1 VLIPQVGRTSLCL
14 ERLPRCDSDHNKM
27 IGRALFV
34 AFLALLAAV
43 EFGER
48 GTVVLLSVGEL
59 PRNVADLRPLSQLC
73 VANEQMKQPRISYV
87 GCLQL

>member
-1 VLIPQVGRTSLCL
+1 
-14 ERLPRCDSDHNKM
+14 M

-48 GTVVLLSVGEL
+48 GTAVLLSVGEL
-59 PRNVADLRPLSQLC
+59 PRNAADLRPLSELWG
-73 VANEQMKQPRISYV
+73 ADEQITQPRN
-87 GCLQL
+87 